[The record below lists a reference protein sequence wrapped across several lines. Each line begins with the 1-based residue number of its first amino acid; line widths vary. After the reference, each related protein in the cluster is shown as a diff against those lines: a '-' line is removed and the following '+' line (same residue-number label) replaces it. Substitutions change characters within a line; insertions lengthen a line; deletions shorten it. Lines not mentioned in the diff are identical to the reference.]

1 MSFTFFFQADSIT
14 TQVWFMR
21 GSGVVQAWF
30 RRGPGAFERGS
41 EHQLQ
46 PYCLPRVVQWGLN
59 YGSGV
64 VQAWFRRG
72 LVAAQTWIGTCHVNT
87 MSSTNFARVVPLW
100 FRRGSCV
107 VPAWFRFGPEE
118 FGRGSEHQ
126 LEASCLP
133 RVVQWGLNYGS
144 GVVQAWFR
152 RGSGAAQTRIG
163 T

>member
-1 MSFTFFFQADSIT
+1 MSFTVFSRL
-14 TQVWFMR
+14 TQLR
-21 GSGVVQAWF
+21 LRCGSCVVQAWF
-30 RRGPGAFERGS
+30 RCGPGAFERVS

-46 PYCLPRVVQWGLN
+46 PSCLPRVVQWGLN

-87 MSSTNFARVVPLW
+87 MSSANFARVVPLW

-133 RVVQWGLNYGS
+133 RVVQWWLDYGS
-144 GVVQAWFR
+144 GVVQVWFM
-152 RGSGAAQTRIG
+152 RGSGAAQTWMG